1 MPYPPLFHYHFMQN
15 AFLAGTVV
23 AIAAGA
29 MGYFL
34 VLRGQ
39 TFAGHSFANVGF
51 AGATGAALLGIPTV
65 VGLLGGGM
73 LAAVGV
79 RWLRIGIKQTAGA
92 DAAIGAVYT
101 LFLAMG
107 YLFIHLSTTEY
118 AAGIYNVLFGNV
130 LGIDDAG
137 VRSSF
142 ILTAVALA
150 TLAVIGRPLLFA
162 SVDPVV
168 AEARGVPVQA
178 LSLIFLMLLA
188 VMVAAAVQVVGVLLI
203 FALLVTPA
211 ATARLL
217 TGKPVMAVGTSIA
230 LALGF
235 TWAGLAAGYYT
246 PWPVSFCISTFAFG
260 TYLSVHVARALSGRT
275 SSRSAA
281 REVATQ

>member
-1 MPYPPLFHYHFMQN
+1 MSYPHLLHYHFMQN
-15 AFLAGTVV
+15 AYLAGTVV

-51 AGATGAALLGIPTV
+51 AGATGAALLGIPPV
-65 VGLLGGGM
+65 AGLLGGGM
-73 LAAVGV
+73 LAAVGIH
-79 RWLRIGIKQTAGA
+79 WLGLGIRQTAGV
-92 DAAIGAVYT
+92 DVVIGAVYT
-101 LFLAMG
+101 LFLALG
-107 YLFIHLSTTEY
+107 YLFIHLSTSEY
-118 AAGIYNVLFGNV
+118 ASGIYNVLFGNV
-130 LGIDDAG
+130 LGTDDTG

-142 ILTAVALA
+142 ILTVSLLAALA
-150 TLAVIGRPLLFA
+150 FIGRPLLFA
-162 SVDPVV
+162 SIDPVV

-217 TGKPVMAVGTSIA
+217 TGNPAVAIGASIA
-230 LALGF
+230 LALVF
-235 TWAGLAAGYYT
+235 TWVGLAAGYYT
-246 PWPVSFCISTFAFG
+246 PWPVSFCISTCAFG
-260 TYLSVHVARALSGRT
+260 VYLAARVARSLSRRT
-275 SSRSAA
+275 ANRSTTHQGAA
-281 REVATQ
+281 P